1 MRAYR
6 HGLRAGAV
14 ILALLA
20 GMGPAG
26 ATVRIT
32 EFMASNDRTLK
43 DDFGEDADWI
53 ELCNSGSTEVNLE
66 GWRLTD
72 QASDPSPWVFP
83 ARTLGPGEYL
93 LVYATGRDRRL
104 YGVSLH
110 TDFKLSAGGEYLALI
125 RPDGSIASEFAPAY
139 PPQVTD
145 IAYGFAQSETVAV
158 APPGAAAQVGV
169 PVSQEDYDTHFAD
182 WTTRL
187 TPMIGDP
194 WRDAAT
200 GVGYD
205 GNATYG
211 AWISA
216 GGDLTDQMRN
226 QPRTACLRVP
236 FEIGDPAD
244 VASLRLRMRWDDG
257 FIAYINGV
265 EVARDSAPNPA
276 LWNSLGTLNRTEAL
290 NESWTDFT
298 IAAGSVPLHAGTN
311 LLAIHGFN
319 ITVSSSDFLLLP
331 VLDVVLAAGSATPT
345 YLLAPTPGAPNGN
358 GGPIGPAL
366 SDPTQTIPRPS
377 GDASSPP
384 AVVTVQVAGTVF
396 PVDPATVKLCYRT
409 LFGAESQTP
418 LRDDGIAPDAAAGD
432 GIYTGALPTAGPAAG
447 QMLRWRFEAADS
459 EGNIGRAPRYLNADD
474 GDYYYGTVAVNT
486 DEDSSSLPVIHQF
499 IENPAAAATYAGTR
513 CSIFFL
519 NRFYDNVLISLHGQS
534 TTGFAKKS
542 SNLDFNSDNR
552 FTWSETATRT
562 AKDVDLLTNYADKT
576 RTRNTLAHE
585 VSRMAGGTHHFA
597 FPVRVQRN
605 AAFHGV
611 MDMMEDG
618 DGRMLERNGL
628 DPLGAFY
635 KIYDALL
642 STSSAEKKT
651 RQEEDRSDLQTLIT
665 GLNPS
670 TALDTRRTYAYD
682 HVNLAATI
690 NYLATRQLIGDL
702 DHGHKNYYLYRDT
715 PGTGEWRPIIWD
727 VDLSFGHR
735 WITNYF
741 DDNIHTNTPVRAVMA
756 SDNRL
761 YRLIAET
768 PEFRAMY
775 VRRMRTLMDEILQ
788 PPGTVNG
795 LLETRM
801 REIVAQVDPDPANP
815 SAWTDGDRDFTQ
827 WGTWGRGLRPR
838 EETEYVI
845 ANYFGPR
852 RNYLYNQDDAT
863 RERFGLTA
871 GSGDPIP
878 HSTQINTPAMVVFHD
893 VDAHPASGNPAEEY
907 LILRNATAE
916 AVDVSG
922 WTLSGGITYTFPGG
936 TVIPPGDGLPAS
948 DYQGLLHVVKNAA
961 AFRERASGPTGGQR
975 RFVQGH
981 YAGQLSARGET
992 VALHDPGGQLIAR
1005 MSYTGTPTA
1014 HQQFL
1019 RITELQY
1026 HPANPTTAEADAM
1039 PGVNDDDFEFIELAN
1054 LGPAPLDLEG
1064 ARFTQGIT
1072 FIFPAAALEP
1082 GARLIIARNP
1092 AAFALRYPGVSAPI
1106 LGPYD
1111 GLLDNG
1117 GERLELVDP
1126 VGEVILDF
1134 EYKDGWYPVTDGG
1147 GRTMVLRDESTAH
1160 DDFGNAVSWAI
1171 SGNAAGSPGVGDI
1184 AFAQAYRGWDNFHFD
1199 ELERE
1204 NLLISGPWADADSD
1218 GRPNWV
1224 EYARGTNPRA
1234 PDAPAPVQL
1243 EWMDAHG
1250 TRLPGVRF
1258 IRAARTLDVVY
1269 SLQATSDLASPDS
1282 WTPIATEAHH
1292 AEPIGDGSLE
1302 HVLLLDP
1309 SPSPSRRFYRLHIE
1323 YTP

>member
-1 MRAYR
+1 MRAR
-6 HGLRAGAV
+6 HPRFWRSAIL
-14 ILALLA
+14 LALMLSA
-20 GMGPAG
+20 GPAAG
-26 ATVRIT
+26 TVRIT

-43 DDFGEDADWI
+43 DDFGDDADWI
-53 ELCNSGSTEVNLE
+53 ELYNLGPTGVNLE

-72 QASDPSPWVFP
+72 DASDLSKWVFP
-83 ARTLGPGEYL
+83 ARTLGPGEHL
-93 LVYATGRDRRL
+93 LVYATDRDRKL
-104 YGVSLH
+104 YGAPLH
-110 TDFKLSAGGEYLALI
+110 TNFKLSTDGEYLALV

-139 PPQVTD
+139 LPQVTD
-145 IAYGFAQSETVAV
+145 VAYGFGQWETVTV
-158 APPGAAAQVGV
+158 APQGAAAQVGV
-169 PVSQEDYDTHFAD
+169 PVSEDDYITNFAN
-182 WTTRL
+182 WTTQL
-187 TPMIGDP
+187 ASMGGTSWMDT
-194 WRDAAT
+194 AT
-200 GVGYD
+200 GVGFD
-205 GNATYG
+205 SGAAYG
-211 AWISA
+211 TWISA
-216 GGDLTDQMRN
+216 TGNLSTTMRN
-226 QPRTACLRVP
+226 QQRTACLRVP
-236 FEIGDPAD
+236 FEIADPDA
-244 VASLRLRMRWDDG
+244 VSSLRLRMRWDDG
-257 FIAYINGV
+257 FIAFINGV
-265 EVARDSAPNPA
+265 EIARDSAPDPA
-276 LWNSLGTLNRTEAL
+276 AWNALGTLNRVEGL
-290 NESWTDFT
+290 NESWTDYV
-298 IAAGSVPLHAGTN
+298 IPAGSMPLNAGTN
-311 LLAIHGFN
+311 LLALHGFN
-319 ITVSSSDFLLLP
+319 ITAGSSDFLLLP
-331 VLDVVLAAGSATPT
+331 VLEAILNAETSTPT
-345 YLLAPTPGAPNGN
+345 YLLTPTPGAPNGA
-358 GGPIGPAL
+358 GGPIGPVL
-366 SDPTQTIPRPS
+366 SNASRAIPRPT

-384 AVVTVQVAGTVF
+384 AVVSVQVAETVF
-396 PVDPATVKLCYRT
+396 PLKPDSVKLCYRT
-409 LFGAESQTP
+409 MFNAETQTL
-418 LRDDGIAPDAAAGD
+418 LRDDGVAPDAVAGD
-432 GIYTGALPTAGPAAG
+432 GVYSATLPTVGPAAG

-459 EGNIGRAPRYLNADD
+459 EGNIGRAPQYLNAEDFD
-474 GDYYYGTVAVNT
+474 QYYGTVAVNA
-486 DEDSSSLPVIHQF
+486 DESTSSLPILHQF
-499 IENPAAAATYAGTR
+499 IENTGAAANRSGTR

-519 NRFYDNVLISLHGQS
+519 EMFYDNVLISLHGQS
-534 TTGFAKKS
+534 TSGFAKKS
-542 SNLDFNSDNR
+542 SNLDFNSDHR
-552 FTWSETATRT
+552 FTWSLTAERT
-562 AKDVDLLTNYADKT
+562 AKDVDLLTNHADKT

-585 VSRMAGGTHHFA
+585 TSRLARGTHHFA

-611 MDMMEDG
+611 MDMVEDG
-618 DGRMLERNGL
+618 DSRMLERNGL

-635 KIYDALL
+635 KIYDALAN
-642 STSSAEKKT
+642 TSSAEKKT
-651 RQEEDRSDLQTLIT
+651 RQDEDRSDLQALIN

-670 TALDTRRTYAYD
+670 TALATRRTYAYD
-682 HVNLAATI
+682 NVHIAATV
-690 NYLATRQLIGDL
+690 NYLATRQLIDDH
-702 DHGHKNYYLYRDT
+702 DHGHKNYYVYRDT
-715 PGTGEWRPIIWD
+715 LGTGEWRPIIWD
-727 VDLSFGHR
+727 VDLSFGHK
-735 WITNYF
+735 WITDYY
-741 DDNIHTNTPVRAVMA
+741 DDLIRTDTPIRSVNTAN
-756 SDNRL
+756 NRL
-761 YRLIAET
+761 YRLIAES

-788 PPGTVNG
+788 PPGTANG
-795 LLETRM
+795 NLETRM
-801 REIVAQVDPDPANP
+801 REIVAQVDPDPADP
-815 SAWTDGDRDFTQ
+815 SAWTDGDRDFAK

-845 ANYFGPR
+845 ANYFEPR
-852 RNYLYNQDDAT
+852 RAFLYNTDEAT

-871 GSGDPIP
+871 GAGDPIP
-878 HSTQINTPAMVVFHD
+878 NSAQVSAPAMVVFHD
-893 VDAHPASGNPAEEY
+893 YDALPSSGNPGEEY
-907 LILRNATAE
+907 LILRNTTSE
-916 AVDVSG
+916 AVDLSG
-922 WTLSGGITYTFPGG
+922 WTLSGGVDFTFPGG

-948 DYQGLLHVVKNAA
+948 EYVGLLHVVKDAA
-961 AFRERASGPTGGQR
+961 AFRGRTSGPTGGQR
-975 RFVQGH
+975 RFIQGN
-981 YAGQLSARGET
+981 YSGQLSARGES
-992 VALHDPGGQLIAR
+992 VDLRDPAGQRIAR
-1005 MSYTGTPTA
+1005 LTYPGTPTA

-1026 HPANPTTAEADAM
+1026 HPAPPTAAESNALPSLD
-1039 PGVNDDDFEFIELAN
+1039 DDDFEFIELAN
-1054 LGPAPLDLEG
+1054 FGGTALDLEN
-1064 ARFTQGIT
+1064 AHFSQGIT